1 MDYPPYAAQR
11 EGTWPRSHQSKWWS
25 VCSLAPTPFSSPAAK
40 RPPIASLPEVE
51 PSAAFGVKKEETD
64 RSSRGLKFMLVALS
78 SPVDNILGNGLT
90 IQQTPFT
97 RGCLPLVR

>member
-25 VCSLAPTPFSSPAAK
+25 VCSLPS
-40 RPPIASLPEVE
+40 PPIASLPEVE

-64 RSSRGLKFMLVALS
+64 RSSRGLKFMLVVLS